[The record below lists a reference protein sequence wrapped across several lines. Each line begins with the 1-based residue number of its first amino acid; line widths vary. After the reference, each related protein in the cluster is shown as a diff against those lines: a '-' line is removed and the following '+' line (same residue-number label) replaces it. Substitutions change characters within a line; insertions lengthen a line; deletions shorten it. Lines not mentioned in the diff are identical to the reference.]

1 MILLVSGIPA
11 AGKSSY
17 CGWLEQEKKYIH
29 FDIDRRQ
36 FQGTGVQPQWDAIFR
51 PNGSVEPFV
60 KSLSQW
66 RRSAIIDWGFPP
78 AWLQVVRDFKDV
90 GVDIWWFDAD
100 ISAARQKFIER
111 AEHSVENFDR
121 QIARIQQAWP
131 MIAAVFG
138 SHLMRTLC
146 ANGIYL
152 SGAEIFRRMFG
163 RPF

>member
-11 AGKSSY
+11 AGKTSY

-36 FQGTGVQPQWDAIFR
+36 FQGTGVEPQWNAIFR
-51 PNGSVEPFV
+51 PNGSVEPFL
-60 KSLSQW
+60 KSLRQW
-66 RRSAIIDWGFPP
+66 RRSVILDWGFPP
-78 AWLQVVRDFKDV
+78 VWLKVIRDFKDE

-100 ISAARQKFIER
+100 IGAARLKFIEG
-111 AEHSVENFDR
+111 AEHSIDNFDR
-121 QIARIQQAWP
+121 QIARIEEAWP
-131 MIAAVFG
+131 MIAELFELRVI
-138 SHLMRTLC
+138 RTLC

-152 SGAEIFRRMFG
+152 SPEEIFRRMFG